1 MASLTLAFDADDTLW
16 HNESLFAITQK
27 QFAELLAPYAEPER
41 VEQHLNEAE
50 RRNLRYF
57 GYGVKGFV
65 LSMIETAIEISQGK
79 VPAREIQLLIEA
91 GKSML
96 SHPIELLPGVRET
109 LTRLSPHYNLMMIT
123 KGDLFHQESRIAMS
137 GLGELFS
144 AIEVVSEK
152 DPATYNRILRRYHLQ
167 PENFIMVGNSVRSD
181 ILPVLEVGARAV
193 HIPYAITWVHEQAD
207 LSGANPERWVQLE
220 SMDQLPAWLEGLQA
234 ARRAWSGS

>member
-1 MASLTLAFDADDTLW
+1 MAAWTLAFDADDTLW

-27 QFAELLAPYAEPER
+27 QFAELLAPYADPER
-41 VEQHLNEAE
+41 IENQLNEAE

-65 LSMIETAIEISQGK
+65 LSMIETAIELSDGR
-79 VPAREIQLLIEA
+79 VTAREIQTILEA

-96 SHPIELLPGVRET
+96 THPIELLPGVRDT
-109 LTRLSPHYNLMMIT
+109 LTRLNASHNLMMIT

-152 DPATYNRILRRYHLQ
+152 DAATYSRILKRYHLR
-167 PENFIMVGNSVRSD
+167 PENFLMVGNSIRSD
-181 ILPVLEVGARAV
+181 ILPVLELGARAV
-193 HIPYAITWVHEQAD
+193 YIPYAITWVHEQAD
-207 LSGANPERWVQLE
+207 LSGADPERWAQLE
-220 SMDQLPAWLEGLQA
+220 SIVELPAWLQSLD
-234 ARRAWSGS
+234 